1 MWKIIFFFLKDNQW
15 HLTDNLVNVQVLRR
29 SGHKVKVIEPH
40 DFYLFDPRFKFSIGL
55 EQCLNP
61 HAVTRG
67 VIDLGIREDLM
78 QISKSGFTDC

>member
-1 MWKIIFFFLKDNQW
+1 M
-15 HLTDNLVNVQVLRR
+15 VNIQVLRS
-29 SGHKVKVIEPH
+29 SGHKVKVIEPN

-67 VIDLGIREDLM
+67 AIDLGIREDLM

>member
-1 MWKIIFFFLKDNQW
+1 M
-15 HLTDNLVNVQVLRR
+15 
-29 SGHKVKVIEPH
+29 KVIEPN

-61 HAVTRG
+61 HSVTRG
-67 VIDLGIREDLM
+67 AIDLGIREDLM